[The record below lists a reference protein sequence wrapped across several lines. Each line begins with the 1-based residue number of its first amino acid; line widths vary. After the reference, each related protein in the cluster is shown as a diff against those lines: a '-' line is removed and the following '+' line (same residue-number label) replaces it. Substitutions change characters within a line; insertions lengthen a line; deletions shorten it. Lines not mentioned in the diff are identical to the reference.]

1 MAQLEMYK
9 EVALTKDIPA
19 ENLRQGDVATL
30 IDRVPHPSGGEEG
43 AVLELFNAVGE
54 SIAVVVVPL
63 SAVAPLRADQ
73 VPAVRTLLSAAI

>member
-1 MAQLEMYK
+1 MAKLEMYK
-9 EVALTKDIPA
+9 EVALTKNIPS

-54 SIAVVVVPL
+54 SVAVVVVPL
-63 SAVAPLRADQ
+63 SAVAPLQ
-73 VPAVRTLLSAAI
+73 PNQMPAVRPMLIQTV